1 MKLLQLKYF
10 LTICEYS
17 NISRAAGKLHVSQP
31 SLTAAM
37 KSLEQEFG
45 ITLFHRQSRGLILT
59 EEGEIFRKEAA
70 ALMEHA
76 DLFSEKMMAMGT
88 KKQDIRLGVSPML
101 SILLFPAL
109 VQSFHQAYP
118 DARIQMVENGSVT
131 NKSMVLDGMLD
142 AAIIA
147 SDSPPSSV
155 YGSCPLLPVH
165 ICLYLSSTH
174 PLRDRASLTL
184 ADTTGIPLA
193 LLAEDSFLT
202 TFLYK
207 MFSKKQITPDVLLH
221 TNQLAAIRQLI
232 SLKTAGSFLFDHVLE
247 EDSDIVKIPVSDL
260 PQIQTYL
267 IWNTSQPQNAGIR
280 HLIQTARYFASSQLF
295 PS

>member
-118 DARIQMVENGSVT
+118 DARIQ
-131 NKSMVLDGMLD
+131 
-142 AAIIA
+142 
-147 SDSPPSSV
+147 
-155 YGSCPLLPVH
+155 
-165 ICLYLSSTH
+165 
-174 PLRDRASLTL
+174 
-184 ADTTGIPLA
+184 
-193 LLAEDSFLT
+193 
-202 TFLYK
+202 
-207 MFSKKQITPDVLLH
+207 
-221 TNQLAAIRQLI
+221 
-232 SLKTAGSFLFDHVLE
+232 
-247 EDSDIVKIPVSDL
+247 
-260 PQIQTYL
+260 TYL

-280 HLIQTARYFASSQLF
+280 HQIQTARYFASSQLF